1 MIPWL
6 IIGIFILIIVLL
18 IYAIIVNKGKKQKT
32 DYYAFFITGII
43 WIPFGLIMFIQDRTS
58 SLGTI
63 FVVLGVIYAGI
74 GLAHKKEWKKNH
86 VPFNKLQSKK
96 KKLIIIATLLLGI
109 LVFLTGLIVYFQKV

>member
-58 SLGTI
+58 SLG
-63 FVVLGVIYAGI
+63 
-74 GLAHKKEWKKNH
+74 
-86 VPFNKLQSKK
+86 
-96 KKLIIIATLLLGI
+96 
-109 LVFLTGLIVYFQKV
+109 